1 MMTDVT
7 PDAFLHQKQAMI
19 DIRHDL
25 HRNPELG
32 FEEHRTAQKIASE
45 LKSYGMQV
53 HENIGGT
60 GVVGILRKGGG
71 NQAIALRADMDALP
85 IQETS
90 SHQYRSTASGKMH
103 ACGHDGHI
111 TMLLGAAQFL
121 SEKQNFN
128 GTVVFIFQPNEENGL
143 GAAAMVNDGLLEK
156 FPVDEIYGLH
166 NLPGVPLGEFST
178 RSGTICSSES
188 LFEITIEA
196 RGGHSAMPQ
205 KGVDAILVGSEIVQA
220 FQSIVARKMDPG
232 CGAVVSITEFI
243 TDGRRNVLPGSAI
256 LKGDVR
262 ARTPNDREQIQNHMQ
277 RLLNGITQGHDV
289 EAGFSFSTEF
299 IETINS
305 TEQTQIAIQAAK
317 KISDNVN
324 GDREPMSFSE
334 DFALFSQK
342 KPGCFILMG
351 NGTKGVHGKPLHA
364 SDYDFNDDALA
375 IGAAFWAQLV
385 ANRLPE

>member
-1 MMTDVT
+1 MANVT
-7 PDAFLHQKQAMI
+7 PDAFQHQKQKLI

-32 FEEHRTAQKIASE
+32 FEEHRTAQKVASE
-45 LKSYGMQV
+45 LKSYGLEV
-53 HENIGGT
+53 HEGIGGT
-60 GVVGILRKGGG
+60 GVVGILKKGGG

-85 IQETS
+85 IEETS
-90 SHQYRSTASGKMH
+90 SHQYCSTVSGKMH
-103 ACGHDGHI
+103 ACGHDGH
-111 TMLLGAAQFL
+111 TAMLLGAAQFL

-143 GAAAMVNDGLLEK
+143 GAAAMVNDELLEK

-166 NLPGVPLGEFST
+166 NLPGAPLGEFST
-178 RSGTICSSES
+178 RVGTICSSES
-188 LFEITIEA
+188 LFEITIKA

-232 CGAVVSITEFI
+232 CGAVVSITEFT
-243 TDGRRNVLPGSAI
+243 TDGRRNVLPGSAT

-262 ARTPNDREQIQNHMQ
+262 ARTPDDREQIKTHMQ
-277 RLLNGITQGHDV
+277 RLLNGITHGHDV
-289 EAGFSFSTEF
+289 EADFSFNTEF

-305 TEQTQIAIQAAK
+305 ADPTQIAIQAAK
-317 KISDNVN
+317 KISDNVE

-351 NGTKGVHGKPLHA
+351 NGTEGAHGKPLHA
-364 SDYDFNDDALA
+364 SDYDFNDDALT